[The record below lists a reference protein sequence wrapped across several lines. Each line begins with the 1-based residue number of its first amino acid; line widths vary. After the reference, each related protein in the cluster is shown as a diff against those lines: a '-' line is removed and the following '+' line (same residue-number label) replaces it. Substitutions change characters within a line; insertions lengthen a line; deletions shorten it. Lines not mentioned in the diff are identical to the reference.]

1 MDDFLDRLLAIVD
14 VPPPPLFLNRDI
26 MMLPNENAATDAD
39 DADDNLP
46 NMATSCKAIIS
57 VGWEDNILIRVAR
70 LLYHSLT
77 ATVLLCLCGY
87 DVRCRSFER
96 AKSFERAI
104 SISNGGNNSM

>member
-46 NMATSCKAIIS
+46 NMTTSCKAIIS

-77 ATVLLCLCGY
+77 ATVLLC
-87 DVRCRSFER
+87 VRCRSFER

-104 SISNGGNNSM
+104 SLSNGGNNSM